1 MTNARYRARPST
13 GSLQFDSKLVHC
25 FCSSF
30 YVDLTSSV
38 LVCEVKLGTNKHTS
52 YVGEK
57 KKKKNQKVQKREKYF
72 KQTFLEKILH
82 TCRF

>member
-1 MTNARYRARPST
+1 MW
-13 GSLQFDSKLVHC
+13 GK
-25 FCSSF
+25 
-30 YVDLTSSV
+30 
-38 LVCEVKLGTNKHTS
+38 
-52 YVGEK
+52 K